1 MATKDLSSKKFFT
14 TGQIAKICG
23 VSIATVQKWI
33 DAGEIDSYRLPLTAS
48 ERRVPR
54 VSLLSFMKK
63 YGVPTDE
70 IEAGQRFRVLVVDS
84 DAAVRKQVESVWSGE
99 EPSPEIMSLEDGS
112 QALLEIGAFK
122 PNVIVM
128 DIHTPG
134 LEGMRAAEMLRKHD
148 SLKASE
154 IIVVSEISNDEQ
166 AQLEK
171 LGVSTIIAKPAKP
184 QKLKNALLRLSGK
197 A

>member
-33 DAGEIDSYRLPLTAS
+33 DAGEIESYRLPLTAS

-70 IEAGQRFRVLVVDS
+70 IEAGQRFRVMVVDA
-84 DAAVRKQVESVWSGE
+84 DASIRKQVESVWGGE
-99 EPSPEIMSLEDGS
+99 EPAPEIMSLEDGAR
-112 QALLEIGAFK
+112 ALLEIGGFK

-134 LEGMRAAEMLRKHD
+134 LEGVRAAEMIRKHD
-148 SLKASE
+148 TLKNTE
-154 IIVVSEISNDEQ
+154 IVIVSEVNDEEQ

-171 LGVSTIIAKPAKP
+171 MGVSTIIAKPVKA
-184 QKLKNALLRLSGK
+184 QKLKNTLLKISGK

>member
-184 QKLKNALLRLSGK
+184 QKLKNALLKASGK

>member
-1 MATKDLSSKKFFT
+1 VAAKDLSSKKFFT

-33 DAGEIDSYRLPLTAS
+33 DAGEIESYRLPLTAS

-70 IEAGQRFRVLVVDS
+70 LEAGQRFRVLIVDG

-99 EPSPEIMSLEDGS
+99 EPSPEIISLDDGA

-134 LEGMRAAEMLRKHD
+134 LEGIRAAEMLRKHET
-148 SLKASE
+148 LKASE
-154 IIVVSEISNDEQ
+154 IVVVSEVSNDEQ

-171 LGVSTIIAKPAKP
+171 LGVSTIIAKPIKG
-184 QKLKNALLRLSGK
+184 QKLKNALLKASGK